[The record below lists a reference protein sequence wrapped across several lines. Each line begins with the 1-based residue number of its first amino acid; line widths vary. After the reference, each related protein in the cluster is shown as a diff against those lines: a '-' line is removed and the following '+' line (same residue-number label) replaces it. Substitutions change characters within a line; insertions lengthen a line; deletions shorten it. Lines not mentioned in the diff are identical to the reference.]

1 MLTLNQWLKRQ
12 RGVQG
17 RLVTIQQAIF
27 GNKLNAYMYFRLRF
41 FTFSTLIVT
50 SVHLI
55 EFYLLTVIFSFSHI
69 ISILILRSIS
79 MVINGSWWGT
89 LELLR
94 SEVRSNHRAG
104 QRQYINGIISS
115 WLTLA
120 TLLAVITLAI
130 FLTVICIRMQHPATN
145 SSEHLFLLYVAI
157 VGISIAA
164 QFITQTLHAGA
175 YGLRRVY
182 RPFWSISIANIIG
195 LIVLAIGW
203 PWIREYSL
211 PLSMLISSLV
221 ALGLTAIYTLKT
233 YHVLGIEDFYRIQI
247 KPLVEL
253 FKQFANSEIW
263 MASVSSLFMKT
274 EGVLILV
281 MLLGNTNHHQFYEP
295 FIIFYLIAPLISASF
310 EWPRL
315 FYFDLK
321 RFNRSSFQQ
330 VLSTLNTHVLKTSL
344 LIGIALWL
352 ITVLVTVAYFQHF
365 YAICF
370 LLLPFFLVRSYT
382 GYQQMLR
389 FTANHYNDVLFCSGA
404 VLVMAVIARYLEF
417 SIDGAIASLTLVTL
431 LGIFYLFKPHSPS
444 IQTMDEDP
452 LPNLYQWIID
462 WKKHRNEP
470 KAEIIELG
478 SNYTAH
484 VSQLVLRKVNNELL
498 GKGKACLASKGIILF
513 YQDTKNALITKDWL
527 SYQLAGIAYKH
538 CRLEEPLASYLYRLA
553 NEPVHHNTS
562 YLIDHFK
569 QEFKNGIVISFHKE
583 DKASNPH
590 LTKQQSTQIY
600 FSMLQTL
607 GSPLQPQ
614 PRNYY
619 HTLVIYEQGVQT
631 LLAIPQSDA
640 PGSQI
645 KRWARQVF
653 IANLNRLI

>member
-1 MLTLNQWLKRQ
+1 MLTLNQWLNRQ

-27 GNKLNAYMYFRLRF
+27 GNKLNAYMFFRLRF

-55 EFYLLTVIFSFSHI
+55 EFYLLTIIFSFTHI
-69 ISILILRSIS
+69 VSILILRSIS

-94 SEVRSNHRAG
+94 SEVRSNQRAG
-104 QRQYINGIISS
+104 LRQNINGIISS

-120 TLLAVITLAI
+120 TLLGVITIAAFSTYIGIHLQQPVNNKE
-130 FLTVICIRMQHPATN
+130 T
-145 SSEHLFLLYVAI
+145 LFLFYVAI

-182 RPFWSISIANIIG
+182 RPFWSISMANIIG
-195 LIVLAIGW
+195 LIILALAW

-221 ALGLTAIYTLKT
+221 ALALTAVYTLKT
-233 YHVLGIEDFYRIQI
+233 YHVLGIEDFYRIQL
-247 KPLVEL
+247 KPLMEL
-253 FKQFANSEIW
+253 FKQFTNREAW
-263 MASVSSLFMKT
+263 MASASSLLMKT

-281 MLLGNTNHHQFYEP
+281 MLLGNSSHHQFYEP

-321 RFNRSSFQQ
+321 RFNRSSFQH
-330 VLSTLNTHVLKTSL
+330 VLSTLNTHVLKTSI
-344 LIGIALWL
+344 LIGLALWL

-404 VLVMAVIARYLEF
+404 VLVMAVIARYLGF

-431 LGIFYLFKPHSPS
+431 LGIVYLLKPHSPS

-452 LPNLYQWIID
+452 VPNLYQWIID
-462 WKKHRNEP
+462 WKQHRNEP
-470 KAEIIELG
+470 RAEIVELG
-478 SNYTAH
+478 PNYAAH
-484 VSQLVLRKVNNELL
+484 VSQLVQRKINNELL
-498 GKGKACLASKGIILF
+498 GSGKACLVSKGIILF
-513 YQDTKNALITKDWL
+513 HQDAKKALITKEWL
-527 SYQLAGIAYKH
+527 SYELAGIAYKH
-538 CRLEEPLASYLYRLA
+538 CRLEEPLTSYLYRLA
-553 NEPVHHNTS
+553 NEPEHHNSS
-562 YLIDHFK
+562 YLIDQFK
-569 QEFKNGIVISFHKE
+569 QEFKNGIIISFDDETK
-583 DKASNPH
+583 KSNPN

-619 HTLVIYEQGVQT
+619 HTLVIYDQGVQT
-631 LLAIPQSDA
+631 LMAIPQCDA

>member
-1 MLTLNQWLKRQ
+1 MLTLNQWLNRQ

-17 RLVTIQQAIF
+17 RLVTIQQALL
-27 GNKLNAYMYFRLRF
+27 GNKLNAYMLFRLRF

-55 EFYLLTVIFSFSHI
+55 EFYLLTIIFSFSHI

-94 SEVRSNHRAG
+94 SDVRSNQRAG
-104 QRQYINGIISS
+104 NRQAINGIISS

-120 TLLAVITLAI
+120 TLLSVITMALFISYILAHI
-130 FLTVICIRMQHPATN
+130 KQIAN
-145 SSEHLFLLYVAI
+145 NNEYLFLLYVAI

-195 LIVLAIGW
+195 LIILALGW
-203 PWIREYSL
+203 PWIHQYSL

-221 ALGLTAIYTLKT
+221 ALALTATYTLKT

-247 KPLVEL
+247 KPLIQL
-253 FKQFANSEIW
+253 LKQFSNHEIW
-263 MASVSSLFMKT
+263 IASLSSLFMRT

-281 MLLGNTNHHQFYEP
+281 MLLGGGNHHNFYEP

-321 RFNRSSFQQ
+321 RFNRDSFQH
-330 VLSTLNTHVLKTSL
+330 VLSKLNTHVLKTSIW
-344 LIGIALWL
+344 IGLVLWI

-365 YAICF
+365 YTICF

-404 VLVMAVIARYLEF
+404 VLVMAVIARYLSF

-431 LGIFYLFKPHSPS
+431 IGIVYLFKPHSLS
-444 IQTMDEDP
+444 IKTLDEDP

-462 WKKHRNEP
+462 WKQHRNEP
-470 KAEIIELG
+470 CAEIVELG
-478 SNYTAH
+478 QNYAAH
-484 VSQLVLRKVNNELL
+484 VSQLVMRKINTELL
-498 GKGKACLASKGIILF
+498 GKGKACLVSKGIILF
-513 YQDTKNALITKDWL
+513 YQDTKKPLITKNWL
-527 SYQLAGIAYKH
+527 SYELAGIACKH
-538 CRLEEPLASYLYRLA
+538 RRLEEPLASYLYRIA
-553 NEPVHHNTS
+553 NEPPQHATG
-562 YLIDHFK
+562 YLIEQFK
-569 QEFKNGIVISFHKE
+569 QEFTNGIVISFQDE
-583 DKASNPH
+583 DKKNTPS

-614 PRNYY
+614 PRSYY
-619 HTLVIYEQGVQT
+619 HTLVLYEHGIQT
-631 LLAIPQSDA
+631 LLSIPQCDA